1 QRIFSTGCAG
11 SGSLEVSIND
21 EIANLGCTE
30 EQLRM
35 NDCYYDK
42 KDWRA
47 CKNEMEAFRQCWKR
61 KGNEERTQTKDA
73 ALEK

>member
-1 QRIFSTGCAG
+1 MTGTNESSVQVVLVHLELPQRRKSSFLTQEA
-11 SGSLEVSIND
+11 D
-21 EIANLGCTE
+21 

-47 CKNEMEAFRQCWKR
+47 CKFEVR
-61 KGNEERTQTKDA
+61 
-73 ALEK
+73 